1 MDRIH
6 SSLLT
11 VIVLAVRVAHAQEP
25 AYVPDLR
32 TLRRPTTSELRDLIE
47 RFDSDRDGLLR
58 RYRVAYS
65 PARRAALRDFA
76 GAWLARLRGGA
87 IRFDSLSQ
95 DGRVDFVLLRNVLER
110 EQAEL
115 AREERLMTE
124 LAPLLP
130 FAAAIFDLEEAR
142 RRMETV
148 DPPAVARALH
158 RLGDEVGRTHRTI
171 EAVARPESSAVAGRP
186 TRIAAFRAAAV
197 LTDLRETLGQW
208 FRFYDGYDPLFS
220 WWARAPSQRADSALQ
235 AYVKLLREQVVGV
248 KPGQDEP
255 IVGLPIGREA
265 ILADLV
271 HEMIPYSPEELVAIA
286 QREFAWC
293 ETEFRRAARDLGL
306 GDDWRAALE
315 RVKNAYVA
323 PGRQPDLVRDLA
335 REAEQFLARHDLV
348 TVPPLAR
355 DIWRMEMLSPERQKE
370 SPFFLGGEIIQVS
383 FPTDAMSEDDKL
395 MSMRGNNIHFAR
407 ATVHH
412 ELIPGHHLQ
421 GFMTAR
427 YNPHR
432 GVFRTPFWHE
442 GNSFY
447 WEMLLWDLGFPRS
460 PEDRVGMLF
469 WRMHRAARII
479 FSLGF
484 QLGTMTPEQA
494 IDFLV
499 ERVGHERANAT
510 AEVRRSF
517 NGSYSPLYQVAYMIG
532 GLQFRALHQELV
544 GAGRLTNR
552 QFHDAILRSG
562 SMSVEMVRALLT
574 NQRLTPDYRAG
585 WRFAGEAPGGGVR
598 R

>member
-1 MDRIH
+1 MDRVH
-6 SSLLT
+6 GSLLT
-11 VIVLAVRVAHAQEP
+11 VIVLALRVAQGQEP

-32 TLRRPTTSELRDLIE
+32 TLRRPTPSELRDLVE
-47 RFDSDRDGLLR
+47 RFDVDRDGLLR
-58 RYRVAYS
+58 RYRVDYS
-65 PARRAALRDFA
+65 PARRAARRDFA
-76 GAWLARLRGGA
+76 TAWLARLRAGL
-87 IRFDSLSQ
+87 RFDSLSQ

-130 FAAAIFDLEEAR
+130 FAGAIFDLEEAR

-148 DPPAVARALH
+148 DPPAVARGLN
-158 RLGDEVGRTHRTI
+158 RLGEEVGRTHRTI
-171 EAVARPESSAVAGRP
+171 EAVARPDSSAAAGRP

-197 LTDLRETLGQW
+197 LTDLRERLGQW
-208 FRFYDGYDPLFS
+208 FRFYDGYDPLLS
-220 WWARAPSQRADSALQ
+220 WWARAPYQRADSSLQ
-235 AYVKLLREQVVGV
+235 AYAKLLREQVVGV

-265 ILADLV
+265 ILADLG

-293 ETEFRRAARDLGL
+293 EAEFRRAARDMGL

-335 REAEQFLARHDLV
+335 REAEQFLAKHDLV

-370 SPFFLGGEIIQVS
+370 SPFFLGGEVIQVS

-427 YNPHR
+427 FNPHR

-442 GNSFY
+442 GNAFY

-484 QLGTMTPEQA
+484 HLGTMTPEQA

-544 GAGRLTNR
+544 GADRMTNR

-562 SMSVEMVRALLT
+562 SMPVELVRALLT
-574 NQRLTPDYRAG
+574 NQRLTSDYRAG
-585 WRFAGEAPGGGVR
+585 WRFARELPGAVR